1 MSYAKWFGWNY
12 YFLADHGS
20 SKTKT
25 YRNKGAKTKRR
36 QASPPISD
44 NKTNQTANNNRHPSK
59 TKARKTDDGSA
70 SFLETMIPSAKP
82 KQQKGFPLPAVIKK
96 RQKPD
101 KKSTEHEQSYLIDVF
116 KTIIKDELKKHSSGL
131 KKT

>member
-1 MSYAKWFGWNY
+1 
-12 YFLADHGS
+12 
-20 SKTKT
+20 
-25 YRNKGAKTKRR
+25 
-36 QASPPISD
+36 
-44 NKTNQTANNNRHPSK
+44 
-59 TKARKTDDGSA
+59 
-70 SFLETMIPSAKP
+70 
-82 KQQKGFPLPAVIKK
+82 VIKK